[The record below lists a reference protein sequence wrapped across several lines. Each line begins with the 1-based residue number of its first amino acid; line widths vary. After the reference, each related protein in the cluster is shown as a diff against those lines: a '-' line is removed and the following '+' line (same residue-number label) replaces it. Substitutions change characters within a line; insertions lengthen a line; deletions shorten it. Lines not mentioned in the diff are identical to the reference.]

1 MPPQL
6 HAIPAEPPRVI
17 GYIRVSTARE
27 EMISPELQRQAIE
40 DHCARRGYLLDEI
53 IEDLDATGRNFARA
67 GIQRAIGRVE
77 AGGVAA
83 VVVWKFSR
91 FGRTR
96 KGWAV
101 NLDRVESVGG
111 RLESATEDVDTT
123 TSTGKFSRGMFAEIA
138 AWESDRIGEDW
149 QNAHT
154 NRLNRGLP
162 HSGGDRFGYLYH
174 RATISTRDGIRLCP
188 QGCEGGGCETGYVPN
203 PATRDAVAAM
213 YYRFNSGE
221 SARSITIWLNDQ
233 GITTVRGGSWN
244 VSSVRRTLHSGFAAG
259 KIRVHRKDCTCKT
272 PSNCDNSD
280 WLPGAHEAV
289 ITAEAWG
296 AYKANSARR
305 ATYAPR
311 TEAPSFPLAGLIV
324 CAVCTGPMEVHS
336 KTQARAGYIRGYMY
350 HCARNI
356 RAKLCP
362 GSSVLRREAE
372 ARVLVWLKGLS
383 AEVTAA
389 SEQIAIH
396 VRVARTNVQERR
408 KSLLRDQQQ
417 TAEALARLTVQLAK
431 GIVPEAAYA
440 TARAEMEGD
449 SATIGR
455 ALADLEAEEE
465 APAGPPIHV
474 IRDLIARWDLLQAPQ
489 KRELL
494 SQLLDHVAVRR
505 IGKGNVELTALTT
518 WGAQVAL

>member
-6 HAIPAEPPRVI
+6 HAIPAQQPRVI

-40 DHCARRGYLLDEI
+40 DHCARRGYLLDDV

-67 GIQRAIGRVE
+67 GIQHAIERVE
-77 AGGVAA
+77 AGEVTA
-83 VVVWKFSR
+83 VIVWKFSR
-91 FGRTR
+91 FGRNR
-96 KGWAV
+96 KGWAI

-149 QNAHT
+149 QNAHA
-154 NRLNRGLP
+154 NRLSRGLP
-162 HSGGDRFGYLYH
+162 HTGGDRFGYRYH
-174 RATISTRDGIRLCP
+174 RATGPVRDGIRLCP
-188 QGCEGGGCETGYVPN
+188 QGCAQGECQTGYVPD
-203 PATRDAVAAM
+203 PATRAAAAAM
-213 YYRFNSGE
+213 YDRFNSGE
-221 SARSITIWLNDQ
+221 SARAITIWLNDN
-233 GITTVRGGSWN
+233 GITTVRGGHWN

-259 KIRVHRKDCTCKT
+259 KVRAHRKDCTCKL

-280 WLPGAHEAV
+280 WIPGAHEAIV
-289 ITAEAWG
+289 TPETWEA
-296 AYKANSARR
+296 YRLNSARR

-311 TEAPSFPLAGLIV
+311 TEAPSFPLSGLIV
-324 CAVCTGPMEVHS
+324 CAVCAGPMEVHS
-336 KTQARAGYIRGYMY
+336 RTQARAGYIRGYIY

-362 GSSVLRREAE
+362 GSSILRREAE
-372 ARVLVWLKGLS
+372 DRVLAWLNSIGG
-383 AEVTAA
+383 EVTAE
-389 SEQIAIH
+389 SEQVAIQ
-396 VRVARTNVQERR
+396 VKVARTNAQERR
-408 KSLLRDQQQ
+408 KSLLREQQQ

-440 TARAEMEGD
+440 SARAELEAD
-449 SATIGR
+449 SAAIDQ
-455 ALADLEAEEE
+455 ALADLAAEKEL
-465 APAGPPIHV
+465 PAGPPIHV
-474 IRDLIARWDLLQAPQ
+474 VRDLVARWELLQAPQ

-494 SQLLDHVAVRR
+494 SQLLVHVAVRR
-505 IGKGNVELTALTT
+505 IGRGDVELAGLTT
-518 WGAQVAL
+518 WGTQVVL